1 MVFKSFLMYI
11 EMKQL
16 FSKPLPVEVC
26 ESQIRPWFLYI
37 LSACQASIS
46 GNALS
51 THRAPSSAEP
61 SKSQK
66 MPAAPVLWAVPP
78 EKPDCSCHFCLSYS
92 SHRHYPSATALVFI
106 FLWVVLPLWL
116 STENGQHDWKVVLEF
131 LKTEML

>member
-26 ESQIRPWFLYI
+26 ESQIQSWFFYI
-37 LSACQASIS
+37 FCVCQASTS
-46 GNALS
+46 GNTLS
-51 THRAPSSAEP
+51 THRAPSSAEL
-61 SKSQK
+61 SNLRKSQQLLCCGRFLQRSLI
-66 MPAAPVLWAVPP
+66 ASVISL
-78 EKPDCSCHFCLSYS
+78 SCS
-92 SHRHYPSATALVFI
+92 SHHHYPSAMALVFI